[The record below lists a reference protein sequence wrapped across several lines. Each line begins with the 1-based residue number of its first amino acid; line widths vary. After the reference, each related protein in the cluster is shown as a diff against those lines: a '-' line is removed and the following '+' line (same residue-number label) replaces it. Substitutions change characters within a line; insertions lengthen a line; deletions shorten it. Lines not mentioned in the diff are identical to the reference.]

1 LNRDNKKDNR
11 FQSYLLILMLLAC
24 ARGEALGAQDRRA
37 LHEMRTLAIRA
48 AVNALLYYNLNGSP
62 YEAENMEVSTRAMGR
77 LREMATQV
85 GDASL
90 IEQVRRFDNA
100 VVELKHLPQ
109 SVADARKVQAAYSR
123 WLPAV
128 VEGYSNLER
137 SLTEHYDA
145 APDPGQV
152 QDGLHKLS
160 QNIGQMLISYQL
172 ASFPNFGGDV
182 WILDDQALVSLDSS
196 IERHFAELSARG
208 HDLSTTLNAP
218 LSDYHFVRPR
228 LLESSGH
235 WAPNA
240 VERYL
245 MKAMTALDDE
255 VRRLGTTPR

>member
-11 FQSYLLILMLLAC
+11 FRSYLLILMLLAC
-24 ARGEALGAQDRRA
+24 SRGEALGAQDRQA
-37 LHEMRTLAIRA
+37 LHGMRTLATRA
-48 AVNALLYYNLNGSP
+48 AVNALLYYNLNGTP
-62 YEAENMEVSTRAMGR
+62 YEAENIEVSTRELER
-77 LREMATQV
+77 LHEMATQV

-109 SVADARKVQAAYSR
+109 SIADARQVQAAYTR

-137 SLTEHYDA
+137 LLTEHYDA
-145 APDPGQV
+145 APDPGKM
-152 QDGLHKLS
+152 QDELHELS

-172 ASFPNFGGDV
+172 ASFPNFGGDL
-182 WILDDQALVSLDSS
+182 WILDDQALASLDSS
-196 IERHFAELSARG
+196 IERQFAELSARG

-218 LSDYHFVRPR
+218 QRDYHFVRPR
-228 LLESSGH
+228 LLEPSRH

-240 VERYL
+240 VALYL

-255 VRRLGTTPR
+255 VRRLGTRSR